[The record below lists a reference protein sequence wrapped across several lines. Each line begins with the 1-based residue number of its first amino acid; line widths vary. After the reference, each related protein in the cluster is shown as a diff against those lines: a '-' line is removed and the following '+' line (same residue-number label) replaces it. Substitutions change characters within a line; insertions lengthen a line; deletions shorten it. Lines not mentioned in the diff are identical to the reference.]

1 MGSFMN
7 YAGVVHA
14 LKATAEVH
22 RREHITDGE
31 VVAVE
36 PTLKATDPMAS
47 WRRQWL
53 RRGKG

>member
-22 RREHITDGE
+22 RREDITDGE
-31 VVAVE
+31 VMAVAPQLEGDRSDGLLAAPV
-36 PTLKATDPMAS
+36 AAA
-47 WRRQWL
+47 R
-53 RRGKG
+53 